1 MNAFEQGVQFA
12 YLNYVKLPLHPL
24 HIRQYALKSLDRD
37 LFVEGY
43 LKVLKAT

>member
-24 HIRQYALKSLDRD
+24 HILIGTCLLR
-37 LFVEGY
+37 V
-43 LKVLKAT
+43 T